1 MQNNVYEL
9 EFETKTADDRKF
21 KTSHWNRETTTVH
34 VLANG
39 NAEKAIVKA
48 KKHLIGRETPWYDE
62 GENEH
67 FEVIRDV
74 RLITCSRLLT
84 VDVM

>member
-1 MQNNVYEL
+1 MRNVYEL
-9 EFETKTADDRKF
+9 EFETKTADDRKS
-21 KTSHWNRETTTVH
+21 KMSHWNRDTTTIH

-39 NAEKAIVKA
+39 NAEKAIIKA
-48 KKHLIGRETPWYDE
+48 KRHLIGLETPWSDE
-62 GENEH
+62 SGKERI
-67 FEVIRDV
+67 EVIRDV